1 MSKFV
6 SAYLAAYNLV
16 QLLGFVSHLHF
27 YLPDGAS
34 PSAQLSCEQ
43 VLRIFQTLA
52 VLEIIHSCLRL
63 VKSAPGTTA
72 IQISSR
78 LLILWGVCY
87 HFVHVNFKQMMF
99 VSWCLADITRY
110 LYYFLSSFSEP
121 PRVLTNFRY
130 NLFLVLYPTGIT
142 GEVALMWYSLV
153 YAARK
158 PFIHFPLP
166 NALNFGFSTY
176 ELYCAFLLLYL
187 PGSPVMYGHMLAQ
200 RQKVMNRKKKVA

>member
-16 QLLGFVSHLHF
+16 QLLGWSFALC
-27 YLPDGAS
+27 
-34 PSAQLSCEQ
+34 SAVAPQNSVKYSCEQ
-43 VLRIFQTLA
+43 VLRIFQTLS

-63 VKSAPGTTA
+63 VKSAPGTTV

-78 LLILWGVCY
+78 LLILWGVLY
-87 HFVHVNFKQMMF
+87 MYPEVSVHVNFKQMMF

-142 GEVALMWYSLV
+142 VRLWH
-153 YAARK
+153 
-158 PFIHFPLP
+158 P
-166 NALNFGFSTY
+166 
-176 ELYCAFLLLYL
+176 
-187 PGSPVMYGHMLAQ
+187 
-200 RQKVMNRKKKVA
+200 